1 MASANIGQLNK
12 RVQLYRKTE
21 VTDEY
26 FITEESLVLYKTC
39 WAMVR
44 DYKRGEKEN
53 LEKGEY
59 AGRATI
65 NIIIRYKACP
75 DIRLSDFI
83 YYKGTFY
90 NIRYIDR
97 GEYDKRFIEIQGIEA
112 DENGF
117 EGVTADGINE
127 P

>member
-1 MASANIGQLNK
+1 MATTNIGQLKK
-12 RVQLYRKTE
+12 RVKIYRKTE

-26 FITEESLVLYKTC
+26 FITAESLVLYKTC

-65 NIIIRYKACP
+65 NIIIRYNACP
-75 DIRLSDFI
+75 DVRLSDFI
-83 YYKGTFY
+83 YYQGTFY
-90 NIRYIDR
+90 NIRYVDR

-112 DENGF
+112 DDNGF